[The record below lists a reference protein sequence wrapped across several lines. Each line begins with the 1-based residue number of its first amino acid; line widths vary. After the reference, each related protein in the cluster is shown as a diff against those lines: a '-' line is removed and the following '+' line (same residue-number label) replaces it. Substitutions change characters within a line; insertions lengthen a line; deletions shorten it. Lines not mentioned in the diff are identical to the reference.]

1 MRCQDPLASG
11 GSSTP
16 FVVAIT
22 GLSIMASDISTK
34 RLQLLKEAIPALKRV
49 GVVWDA
55 SIPWHESTLVDLV
68 RAAGKLGVQ
77 ITPVRVKDTD
87 DFAST
92 FSQMRRARVQALF
105 MLDSALLGS
114 HSVELLKLAGEA
126 RLPVACGRTKWAEQ
140 GALLSYSADF
150 GDMFRRAA
158 KYVDRYRALVSYVKR
173 TEGEKPD
180 EVGEFIEALTSKRE
194 LPKRIGE
201 IGRLRYL
208 RQGLDLVFE
217 QSRKPDPVSKY
228 SDVLPLFAKVLARAD
243 ESVRAWGGKLYFVYL
258 PEWEPFGNPVATDGR
273 REVVLEAV
281 KTLGIPVIDIHRAFQ
296 DQKDPLA
303 LFPFRV
309 DGHYNE
315 EGHRVVAEAVLKSIP
330 AEN

>member
-1 MRCQDPLASG
+1 MGIWLLRRVLTAVQSPLGVTAKCAARIAVASG
-11 GSSTP
+11 GCSTP

-22 GLSIMASDISTK
+22 GLSMMASDISTK

-126 RLPVACGRTKWAEQ
+126 RLPVACGRTKWAEARVRPTG
-140 GALLSYSADF
+140 GAPIKFEFVLNL
-150 GDMFRRAA
+150 
-158 KYVDRYRALVSYVKR
+158 R
-173 TEGEKPD
+173 T
-180 EVGEFIEALTSKRE
+180 A
-194 LPKRIGE
+194 
-201 IGRLRYL
+201 
-208 RQGLDLVFE
+208 
-217 QSRKPDPVSKY
+217 
-228 SDVLPLFAKVLARAD
+228 
-243 ESVRAWGGKLYFVYL
+243 
-258 PEWEPFGNPVATDGR
+258 
-273 REVVLEAV
+273 
-281 KTLGIPVIDIHRAFQ
+281 KTLGLGIP
-296 DQKDPLA
+296 
-303 LFPFRV
+303 
-309 DGHYNE
+309 E
-315 EGHRVVAEAVLKSIP
+315 SVLVQANDMIR
-330 AEN
+330 